1 MANIFDEPVNP
12 ELFAGKTFYIAAG
25 LFKEYEDKLISDIQ
39 VRRERVLRT
48 LPQAIPFQNLT
59 RAHRSWRVGPCRTR
73 DGTHLGIRLY
83 YPQPSIGT

>member
-48 LPQAIPFQNLT
+48 FATCHPST
-59 RAHRSWRVGPCRTR
+59 RPDSSSSFVVCRPMQ
-73 DGTHLGIRLY
+73 D
-83 YPQPSIGT
+83 S